1 MAMYSPQ
8 FFTTC
13 TLGGAVACGP
23 THAAGTLAWLRA
35 PPLWLA
41 RAVTPLDMVK
51 TNMQA
56 DPIRYKSIGNGF
68 RLVWAEQGLPGIVR
82 GWLPT
87 FIGYSFQGAFK
98 YGGYEYFKKM
108 YSDMVGPEYAKKY
121 KDLIY
126 IAGSAS
132 AEFFADIA
140 LCPFEAVKVRVQTQ
154 PGFAH
159 GMHDGMPKMIA
170 AEGVAGLYKGLV
182 PLWGRQIPYTIMKF
196 LTFERTVEYM
206 YSNVVPYPK
215 AECSKQYQVCSPT
228 LSRLQIAVS
237 IVTVELQGMKFKN
250 NAGLIRGVTAGAPR
264 GLQLGVSF
272 VSGYIAGIFSTV
284 VSQPADNIVSLM
296 NKGPGLSASDA
307 IKQLGLQ
314 KLFTRGLPLR
324 LVQIGTLTGLQWAI
338 YDTVKVVSGIPTS
351 GDVDKVD
358 ARHEVVPAQ

>member
-1 MAMYSPQ
+1 
-8 FFTTC
+8 
-13 TLGGAVACGP
+13 
-23 THAAGTLAWLRA
+23 
-35 PPLWLA
+35 
-41 RAVTPLDMVK
+41 MVK

-56 DPIRYKSIGNGF
+56 DPIRYKTIGNGF

-98 YGGYEYFKKM
+98 YGGYEYFKKR

-170 AEGVAGLYKGLV
+170 AEGVTGLYKGLV

-215 AECSKQYQVCSPT
+215 AECSKQYQ
-228 LSRLQIAVS
+228 
-237 IVTVELQGMKFKN
+237 
-250 NAGLIRGVTAGAPR
+250 
-264 GLQLGVSF
+264 LGVSF
-272 VSGYIAGIFSTV
+272 VSGYIAGIFCTV

-296 NKGPGLSASDA
+296 NKGPGLSAGDA